1 MVAFAEVSDLEARW
15 RPLVGPESTTAG
27 VLLGDASAMIRAE
40 CPDIDARLEAVPP
53 LVDEGIPRMVAC
65 AMVKRAMLASGLEG
79 VSSGMDVAGPFTQQR
94 SFANPMGN
102 LYLTKA
108 ERKLLGCSQQ
118 KAFTVDMGPTETPG
132 GGLPLN
138 WWELNL

>member
-1 MVAFAEVSDLEARW
+1 MVAFAEVSDLVARW
-15 RPLVGPESTTAG
+15 RPLVGDETSTAE
-27 VLLGDASAMIRAE
+27 VLLADASAMVRAE
-40 CPDIDARLEAVPP
+40 CPDLDGRLAAVPP
-53 LVDEGIPRMVAC
+53 LVDAGIPRMVVC

-118 KAFTVDMGPTETPG
+118 KAFTVDMGPTVTPG
-132 GGLPLN
+132 AGLPLN